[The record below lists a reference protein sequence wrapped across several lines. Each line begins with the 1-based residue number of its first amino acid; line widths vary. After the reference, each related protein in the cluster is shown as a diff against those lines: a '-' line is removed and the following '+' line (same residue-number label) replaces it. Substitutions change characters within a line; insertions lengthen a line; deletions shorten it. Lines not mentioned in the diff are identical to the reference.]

1 MTSSDSFWCAK
12 EMMKREKTRKEKV
25 SKNRVSSINE
35 LIPLYLEN
43 VHLYLVTLRRALDE
57 ENFDEI
63 ENIGHKMKGSGK
75 SFGFERISELG
86 KEIEERSREK
96 NKNTLRKLAKSMEDY
111 LSDVY
116 PPLKSSD
123 ENRKTI

>member
-1 MTSSDSFWCAK
+1 
-12 EMMKREKTRKEKV
+12 MMKREKTRKEKV